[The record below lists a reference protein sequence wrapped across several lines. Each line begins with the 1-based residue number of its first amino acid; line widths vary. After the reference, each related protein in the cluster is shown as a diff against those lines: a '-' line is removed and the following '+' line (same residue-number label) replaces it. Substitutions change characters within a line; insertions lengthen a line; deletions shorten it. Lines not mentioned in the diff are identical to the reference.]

1 MDKFSAIAL
10 MNLYGV
16 QKTPFLFIIDFEMK
30 NSIVLPLHEVNTDEI
45 LFSIGLPFSEPF
57 NNTRRIN
64 DLPPADLFFQ
74 KYPIDFESYQID
86 FEKVIKYIK
95 NGDSYLTNLT
105 CPTPIEMNLT
115 LKDIF
120 WQSEARYKLWYK
132 DEFVVFSPETFVQI
146 IDNQIFSFPMKGTI
160 DADLPQAEEI
170 ILNDEKEKAEHA
182 TIVDLIRNDLSIIAD
197 KVHVERF
204 RYVEKIRTHDK
215 TLLQV
220 SSKIVGN
227 LPQEYQ
233 IGDLIFKLLPAGSI
247 SGAPKEKTL
256 DIILEIERH
265 KRGFYT
271 GIFGIFDGKNLDSGV
286 MIRFIEQ
293 SPQGF
298 VFKSGGGITY
308 KSQAQ
313 SEYQEMIDKVYV
325 PIIRDN

>member
-1 MDKFSAIAL
+1 MDKSAAIAL
-10 MNLYGV
+10 MNEYGV
-16 QKTPFLFIIDFEMK
+16 QKIPFLFIIDFEMK
-30 NSIVLPLHEVNTDEI
+30 NNIILPLQAVDVNEI
-45 LFSIGLPFSEPF
+45 LFSINQVNNIDFDLSEKPLPAE
-57 NNTRRIN
+57 
-64 DLPPADLFFQ
+64 LFFQ
-74 KYPIDFESYQID
+74 KNPINFELYKHDFER
-86 FEKVIKYIK
+86 VIQYIK
-95 NGDSYLTNLT
+95 KGDSYLANLT
-105 CPTPIEMNLT
+105 CPTPINMNLT

-160 DADLPQAEEI
+160 DAEVPHAEEI

-182 TIVDLIRNDLSIIAD
+182 TIVDLIRNDLSRVAE
-197 KVHVERF
+197 KVHVAQF

-227 LPQEYQ
+227 LPPNYQ
-233 IGDLIFKLLPAGSI
+233 IGDVIFQLLPAGSI

-256 DIILEIERH
+256 EIILETERYQ
-265 KRGFYT
+265 RGFYT
-271 GIFGIFDGKNLDSGV
+271 GIFGIFDGKNIDSGV

-293 SPQGF
+293 TSEGF

-325 PIIRDN
+325 PIVRND